1 MDRVFGAERTSLTGY
16 VLHGVAGG
24 DNVEIHYAQGLWMPG
39 SKPGDVSAL
48 GRPRS
53 FPRIVTPDE
62 TLTLVRR
69 ITYGGFLRTD
79 YDVDF
84 LDAQGNVKIA
94 AQMPAERLSHFSFE
108 GATYTL
114 DQISRLSFRPLLLR
128 GDMHVARFRET
139 TPFLS
144 FTSRKTYQLQ
154 VQTDVPPLALAAAFF
169 ISVMKFY

>member
-1 MDRVFGAERTSLTGY
+1 MDRVFEAERASLTGY
-16 VLHGVAGG
+16 VLHGVAGSG
-24 DNVEIHYAQGLWMPG
+24 TVEIKYAQGLWMPG

-53 FPRIVTPDE
+53 FPQIVMPDE

-84 LDAQGNVKIA
+84 LDAQGNVKLA
-94 AQMPAERLSHFSFE
+94 AALPAGPLSRFSFG
-108 GATYTL
+108 GAAYKV
-114 DQISRLSFRPLLLR
+114 DQISRLSFRPVLLR
-128 GDMHVARFRET
+128 DDTQVARFRET

-144 FTSRKTYQLQ
+144 FSSRKTYQLQ

>member
-1 MDRVFGAERTSLTGY
+1 MDSVFEAERISLADYALQGLANGAT
-16 VLHGVAGG
+16 
-24 DNVEIHYAQGLWMPG
+24 VELRYARGLWMPG
-39 SKPGDVSAL
+39 RKPGDVSVL
-48 GRPRS
+48 GRPLS
-53 FPRIVTPDE
+53 FPQIFMPDE

-69 ITYGGFLRTD
+69 IAYGGFLRTD

-94 AQMPAERLSHFSFE
+94 AQMPAGRLSHFSLD

-114 DQISRLSFRPLLLR
+114 DQISRLSFRPLLMR

-144 FTSRKTYQLQ
+144 FSSRKTYQLQ
-154 VQTDVPPLALAAAFF
+154 AQTDVPPLALAAAFF